1 MDPQTQNNIPIIAA
15 SMISIFMFFITIIGY
30 FFTHLFEQNRV
41 LDPVAAAARIRLQQE
56 FLIYC
61 LAVNDLIKAWNGY
74 FNEEYVL
81 VVSGSIVLICLL
93 NLYYFIR

>member
-1 MDPQTQNNIPIIAA
+1 MAA
-15 SMISIFMFFITIIGY
+15 VAISIIMVGITVAGY
-30 FFTHLFEQNRV
+30 FFAHLFAQDRI
-41 LDPVAAAARIRLQQE
+41 LSPAAAAAKIRLQQE

-61 LAVNDLIKAWNGY
+61 LAANDLIKACHGY

-81 VVSGSIVLICLL
+81 VVSGSIILICLL